1 MIGLDAVYL
10 LAGALFA
17 IIATTSAVDKTN
29 PKRFAN
35 AAFWGLYAASFLFGD
50 VLGDF
55 GDGVLVLAL
64 AALAGFVGLGVGRP
78 STTSAEEREGLAR
91 KLDNRLFAPALV
103 IPAVTVAGS
112 LLLKRVVVNGTPWF
126 DPAQTTLVSLAL
138 GAGLAL
144 VLARTMLHQKLTHAL
159 QEGRRLMDTIGW
171 TALLPQMLAALGAI
185 FALAGVGRIVG
196 DLTAHAIPMDNRF
209 AAVAAYTIGMAAFTT
224 IMGNAFAAFPVM
236 TAGIGLPLIVMR
248 YGGDPAIMSAIGMLS
263 GFCGTL
269 TTPMAANYNLVPVFV
284 LDLKDRYAVIKTQ
297 IPTAAILLIVNTL
310 LMYALVFHF

>member
-1 MIGLDAVYL
+1 VIGLNVVYFV
-10 LAGALFA
+10 AGLLFA
-17 IIATTSAVDKTN
+17 IVAAMSASDRAN

-50 VLGDF
+50 RLGDF
-55 GDGVLVLAL
+55 GNGVLVLAL
-64 AALAGFVGLGVGRP
+64 VALAGLVGLGIGQP
-78 STTSAEEREGLAR
+78 STTSAEQRESLSRTFG
-91 KLDNRLFAPALV
+91 NRLFAPALV

-112 LLLKRVVVNGTPWF
+112 LALKDVVVNGAPLF

-138 GAGLAL
+138 GASLAL
-144 VLARTMLHQKLTHAL
+144 LLARTILHQKVTDAL

-171 TALLPQMLAALGAI
+171 TALLPQMLAALGVI

-196 DLTAHAIPMDNRF
+196 DLAPYAIPMDNRF
-209 AAVAAYTIGMAAFTT
+209 AAVAAYTVGMAAFTA

-236 TAGIGLPLIVMR
+236 TAGIGLPLIVMG
-248 YGGDPAIMSAIGMLS
+248 YGGDPTIMSAIGMLS

-284 LDLKDRYAVIKTQ
+284 LGLKDRYAVIKTQ
-297 IPTAAILLIVNTL
+297 IPTAVALLIVNTV
-310 LMYALVFHF
+310 LMYALVFRF